1 MHPTRP
7 NQQIRPR
14 TILRIQIP
22 FNSPLINV
30 LHLQLSCFHSTNN
43 FLERMRDFLARSIG
57 TTHVENSFAIMLG
70 HVLHLEEVGEDFGF
84 EEGCFAENVDGRFVV
99 V

>member
-1 MHPTRP
+1 
-7 NQQIRPR
+7 
-14 TILRIQIP
+14 
-22 FNSPLINV
+22 
-30 LHLQLSCFHSTNN
+30 
-43 FLERMRDFLARSIG
+43 MRDFLARSIG